1 MGTVFGQSSQS
12 LARRRVPPAWQAGSC
27 GWTASRYEELL
38 GWTVNPSGG
47 RALLALGRSLVAVLV
62 PGQIAPEVADHLRE
76 LDADGPVL
84 AVVGEDPHWVFL
96 ADPNGAVVSRD
107 ELPAGVVVLDCPS
120 RISIPAVGMSVG
132 GSRWVVPP
140 NPHRRWLPTLAAV
153 LCAVGCRTPLP
164 EFRSATGLRNL
175 GG

>member
-1 MGTVFGQSSQS
+1 MDTVRGRSAQS
-12 LARRRVPPAWQAGSC
+12 LARRRVPPAWQSRSR
-27 GWTASRYEELL
+27 GWTAPRYEELL
-38 GWTVNPSGG
+38 GWTVDPSGG
-47 RALLALGRSLVAVLV
+47 RALLALGRSLVAVCV
-62 PGQIAPEVADHLRE
+62 PPAIGPGVADHLRE
-76 LDADGPVL
+76 LGAEGPVL
-84 AVVGEDPHWVFL
+84 AVAGEVPHWVFL
-96 ADPNGAVVSRD
+96 ADPNGAVVSGD

-120 RISIPAVGMSVG
+120 RISIPAVGLSVG